1 MRILLESRTLTVGA
15 FRFAG
20 RSAGGQGEV
29 VGQGRMAGAVV
40 VLGEPALLDER
51 LVQVGVVLRSKD
63 LICRLVLLNEQNDVL
78 VRRTR
83 RVAKATERALFRN
96 RGGGPGSRKPGIG
109 RAGVGRTGRRATG
122 NKKRAEQGGKGGKQ
136 THLRIW

>member
-1 MRILLESRTLTVGA
+1 
-15 FRFAG
+15 
-20 RSAGGQGEV
+20 
-29 VGQGRMAGAVV
+29 MAGAVV

-63 LICRLVLLNEQNDVL
+63 QICRLVLLNEQNDVL
-78 VRRTR
+78 VRRRR
-83 RVAKATERALFRN
+83 RVSKAAERALFRY
-96 RGGGPGSRKPGIG
+96 RGGRSGSLRPGSG
-109 RAGVGRTGRRATG
+109 RAGVGRTGSRATG